1 MIFANITG
9 VGYLKIKLRVYSLR
23 ARAFVNLHVI
33 NLLNL
38 LRLPYI
44 IQITD
49 YAYLILMTVVL
60 SKLSTTR
67 ARENTKAILA
77 RVFAYYS

>member
-1 MIFANITG
+1 M
-9 VGYLKIKLRVYSLR
+9 R

-49 YAYLILMTVVL
+49 YAYLIPITIVL
-60 SKLSTTR
+60 SKLSITR
-67 ARENTKAILA
+67 AREKKK
-77 RVFAYYS
+77 RYWQEYSHITHSQIRFFRCIIWIN

>member
-1 MIFANITG
+1 M
-9 VGYLKIKLRVYSLR
+9 R

-49 YAYLILMTVVL
+49 YAYLIPITIVL

-67 ARENTKAILA
+67 AREKTKAILA